1 MHLRGPRAA
10 DVRPGRR
17 RHPRHPPGDRPLP
30 RPLRSALVL
39 LTASVAALATVL
51 SAAGCGG
58 AEPAATGRPGTS
70 GPAKVNAGVIAVVDT
85 APIHLGLAKGFFRE
99 QGIDLTITPVQGG
112 AAAVTGA
119 VSGQF
124 QFAFA
129 NVTSL
134 LTAKQ
139 QGLDVKVIANGVSST
154 GEQGKDFSAV
164 LVKPDSPIR
173 SPKDLAGRKISVN
186 QLKNIGDTTVRASV
200 RKAGGDPGGIEF
212 VELPFPD
219 APAALQSG
227 RVDAIWV
234 VEPFVSQ
241 AVSQGARP
249 VAWNF
254 ADTAPD
260 LTVAMY
266 FTTGRTD
273 PALTK
278 RFAAAI
284 TKSLEY
290 ADGHPDEVRDVL
302 GTYTKIAPEVIAK
315 ITLPKWPAEVN
326 RASVQT
332 VADLALRD
340 GVLKEKVDVAALVP

>member
-1 MHLRGPRAA
+1 MRRA
-10 DVRPGRR
+10 
-17 RHPRHPPGDRPLP
+17 LI
-30 RPLRSALVL
+30 VL
-39 LTASVAALATVL
+39 AALFT
-51 SAAGCGG
+51 AACGG
-58 AEPAATGRPGTS
+58 TQTGQ
-70 GPAKVNAGVIAVVDT
+70 ADKVNAGVIAIVDT
-85 APIHLGLAKGFFRE
+85 APIHLGKARGFFAE
-99 QGIDLTITPVQGG
+99 QNIDLTITPVQGG
-112 AAAVTGA
+112 AAAVSGA

-129 NVTSL
+129 NTTSL

-139 QGLDVKVIANGVSST
+139 QGLDVKVVANGVSST
-154 GEQGKDFSAV
+154 GRQGKDFSAV
-164 LVKPDSPIR
+164 LVKQDSPIR
-173 SPKDLAGRKISVN
+173 TAKDLAGKKISVN

-200 RKAGGDPGGIEF
+200 RKAGGDPTGIEF

-254 ADTAPD
+254 ADAAPN

-273 PALTK
+273 ADLTR
-278 RFAAAI
+278 RFTAAMR
-284 TKSLEY
+284 KSLEY
-290 ADGHPDEVRDVL
+290 ADAHPDEVREVL
-302 GTYTKIAPEVIAK
+302 KTYTKIAPEVIAK
-315 ITLPKWPAEVN
+315 INLPRWPVEVD

-332 VADLALRD
+332 VADLALAD
-340 GVLKEKVDVAALVP
+340 GVLKQKVDVSALVP

>member
-1 MHLRGPRAA
+1 MRRASLIFA
-10 DVRPGRR
+10 
-17 RHPRHPPGDRPLP
+17 
-30 RPLRSALVL
+30 ALL
-39 LTASVAALATVL
+39 VAACGSPQPAT
-51 SAAGCGG
+51 
-58 AEPAATGRPGTS
+58 TGQGPGMT
-70 GPAKVNAGVIAVVDT
+70 KVNAGVIAIVDT
-85 APIHLGLAKGFFRE
+85 APIHLGKAKGFFTE
-99 QGIDLTITPVQGG
+99 QNIDLTITPVQGG
-112 AAAVTGA
+112 ANSISGA

-129 NVTSL
+129 NTTSL

-139 QGLDVKVIANGVSST
+139 QGLDVKVVANGVAST

-173 SPKDLAGRKISVN
+173 TAKDLAGKKISVN

-200 RKAGGDPGGIEF
+200 RNAGGDPSGIEF

-227 RVDAIWV
+227 QVDAIFV

-241 AVSQGARP
+241 AISQGARP

-254 ADTAPD
+254 ADAAPD

-266 FTTGRTD
+266 FTMGTTD

-278 RFAAAI
+278 RFTAAMN
-284 TKSLEY
+284 KSLQY
-290 ADGHPDEVRDVL
+290 ADTHPDEVREVL
-302 GTYTKIAPEVIAK
+302 KTYTKIAPEVIAK
-315 ITLPKWPAEVN
+315 IYLPKWPVEVN
-326 RASVQT
+326 KQSVQT
-332 VADLALRD
+332 IADLALAD
-340 GVLKEKVDVAALVP
+340 GVLNQKIDVSALVP

>member
-1 MHLRGPRAA
+1 MRRA
-10 DVRPGRR
+10 
-17 RHPRHPPGDRPLP
+17 LI
-30 RPLRSALVL
+30 LLSALLV
-39 LTASVAALATVL
+39 TA
-51 SAAGCGG
+51 CGG
-58 AEPAATGRPGTS
+58 TPAATPSQGAGKT
-70 GPAKVNAGVIAVVDT
+70 KVNAGVIAIVDT
-85 APIHLGLAKGFFRE
+85 APIHLGKAKGFFDE
-99 QGIDLTITPVQGG
+99 QNIDLTITPVQGG
-112 AAAVTGA
+112 AASISGA

-129 NVTSL
+129 NTTSL

-139 QGLDVKVIANGVSST
+139 QGLDVKVVANGVSST

-164 LVKPDSPIR
+164 LVKPDSPIKAA
-173 SPKDLAGRKISVN
+173 KDLAGKKISVN

-200 RKAGGDPGGIEF
+200 RNAGGDPTGIEF

-241 AVSQGARP
+241 ALSQGARA

-254 ADTAPD
+254 ADAAPN

-273 PALTK
+273 ADLTK
-278 RFAAAI
+278 RFTAAI
-284 TKSLEY
+284 RKSLEY
-290 ADGHPDEVRDVL
+290 ADAHPDEVREVL
-302 GTYTKIAPEVIAK
+302 KTYTKIAPEVIAK
-315 ITLPKWPAEVN
+315 IYLPKWPAEVN
-326 RASVQT
+326 KASVQT
-332 VADLALRD
+332 IADLAAAD
-340 GVLKEKVDVAALVP
+340 GVLKEKIDVSALVQ

>member
-1 MHLRGPRAA
+1 MRRA
-10 DVRPGRR
+10 
-17 RHPRHPPGDRPLP
+17 LI
-30 RPLRSALVL
+30 VL
-39 LTASVAALATVL
+39 AALFT
-51 SAAGCGG
+51 AACGG
-58 AEPAATGRPGTS
+58 TQPSTSPGQ
-70 GPAKVNAGVIAVVDT
+70 ANQADKVNAGVIAIVDT
-85 APIHLGLAKGFFRE
+85 APIHLGKAKGFFTE
-99 QGIDLTITPVQGG
+99 QNIDLTITPVQGG
-112 AAAVTGA
+112 AAAVSGA

-129 NVTSL
+129 NTTSL

-139 QGLDVKVIANGVSST
+139 QGLDVKVVANGVSST
-154 GEQGKDFSAV
+154 GQQGKDFSAV
-164 LVKPDSPIR
+164 LVKQDSPIR
-173 SPKDLAGRKISVN
+173 TAKDLAGKKISVN

-200 RKAGGDPGGIEF
+200 RNAGGDPTGIEF

-254 ADTAPD
+254 ADAAPN

-273 PALTK
+273 ADLTR
-278 RFAAAI
+278 RFTAAMR
-284 TKSLEY
+284 KSLEY
-290 ADGHPDEVRDVL
+290 ADAHPDEVREVL
-302 GTYTKIAPEVIAK
+302 KTYTKIAPEVIAK
-315 ITLPKWPAEVN
+315 INLPKWPVEVN
-326 RASVQT
+326 KASVQT
-332 VADLALRD
+332 VADLALAD
-340 GVLKEKVDVAALVP
+340 GVLKQKVDVSALVP

>member
-1 MHLRGPRAA
+1 MRRA
-10 DVRPGRR
+10 
-17 RHPRHPPGDRPLP
+17 LII
-30 RPLRSALVL
+30 L
-39 LTASVAALATVL
+39 AALLVTA
-51 SAAGCGG
+51 CGG
-58 AEPAATGRPGTS
+58 TQPGTRTE
-70 GPAKVNAGVIAVVDT
+70 GKDEVNAGVIAIVDT
-85 APIHLGLAKGFFRE
+85 APIHLGRSKGFFAE

-112 AAAVTGA
+112 AASISGA
-119 VSGQF
+119 VGGQF

-129 NVTSL
+129 NTTSL

-139 QGLDVKVIANGVSST
+139 QGLDVKVVANGVSST
-154 GEQGKDFSAV
+154 GRQGEDFSAV
-164 LVKPDSPIR
+164 LVEPGSPIR
-173 SPKDLAGRKISVN
+173 SAKDLAGKRVSVN

-219 APAALQSG
+219 APAALKSG

-241 AVSQGARP
+241 AISQGARP

-254 ADTAPD
+254 ADAAPD

-273 PALTK
+273 PGLTR
-278 RFAAAI
+278 RFTAAMR
-284 TKSLEY
+284 KSLEY
-290 ADGHPDEVRDVL
+290 ADGHPDEVRQIL

-315 ITLPKWPAEVN
+315 INLPRWPVEVN
-326 RASVQT
+326 KASVQT
-332 VADLALRD
+332 IADLALAD
-340 GVLKEKVDVAALVP
+340 GVLTKRIDVSALVP